1 LSLHPGGKS
10 DARLLSNRALALSKA
25 GKHSAAAV
33 DALRACDLEPG
44 WHKAWFRLGTAQL
57 GAGNAPAA
65 VDSFAKGLRINPACR
80 ETRLALRRAIQRLT
94 REEIAA
100 KLLRMLDDAQARGWL
115 VAPTVE
121 DVDGNTKQ
129 EAMFRHIQL
138 YHRDKPPPGDY
149 YDYLLLW
156 MEVEWTPGVCL
167 RCAALAGSNSD

>member
-1 LSLHPGGKS
+1 MHPGGKNN
-10 DARLLSNRALALSKA
+10 ARLLSNRALALSKT
-25 GKHSAAAV
+25 GKHAAAAM
-33 DALRACDLEPG
+33 DALRACDLEPT

-65 VDSFAKGLRINPACR
+65 VESFAKGLRIVPACR

-100 KLLRMLDDAQARGWL
+100 KLLRMLDEAQARGWL
-115 VAPTVE
+115 VPPTVE
-121 DVDGNTKQ
+121 DVDSATKQ

-138 YHRDKPPPGDY
+138 HHRDKPPPGDY

-167 RCAALAGSNSD
+167 